1 MIHFK
6 FKKEND
12 TLFIFKSFFF
22 NRWNIEF
29 FFFFFAPKPI

>member
-12 TLFIFKSFFF
+12 TLFIFKSFFL
-22 NRWNIEF
+22 IAEILK
-29 FFFFFAPKPI
+29 FFFFAPKPI